1 MSLKK
6 LEYTLK
12 MINSYGLN
20 FSVIRSSFNLLFTR
34 GKFIKI
40 RLKNYL
46 YPFFFRKNGS
56 DIEVFYEVL
65 IKFGYKFKTELKFEP
80 QIIVD
85 CGANIGLASI
95 YFKSQFPGSTIIAIE
110 PETNNYNVMVNN
122 LKKYEDI
129 HCLNLGVWNRKAN
142 IAVDNSDASN
152 YGFSFHEVDSQTEDA
167 VKAVSIKDIM
177 EQYSFDRI
185 DILKIDIE
193 GAEIELFKNN
203 YDDWLPSVRVL
214 IIELHDRMRK
224 GCSKTFFDALS
235 KYNFSTEIKGENLFV
250 FLK

>member
-1 MSLKK
+1 M
-6 LEYTLK
+6 
-12 MINSYGLN
+12 
-20 FSVIRSSFNLLFTR
+20 R
-34 GKFIKI
+34 
-40 RLKNYL
+40 
-46 YPFFFRKNGS
+46 
-56 DIEVFYEVL
+56 
-65 IKFGYKFKTELKFEP
+65 
-80 QIIVD
+80 QI
-85 CGANIGLASI
+85 
-95 YFKSQFPGSTIIAIE
+95 
-110 PETNNYNVMVNN
+110 M
-122 LKKYEDI
+122 
-129 HCLNLGVWNRKAN
+129 
-142 IAVDNSDASN
+142 
-152 YGFSFHEVDSQTEDA
+152 DSQTEGA